1 MITTYEIYRLNNNI
15 EIAIEKLEKEIN
27 EMISD
32 SDTDYSRL
40 IDAETKLLKSLKK
53 SLKNSHKLLEEFR
66 K

>member
-1 MITTYEIYRLNNNI
+1 
-15 EIAIEKLEKEIN
+15 
-27 EMISD
+27 MISD